1 MPLTSWFSVTLIL
14 SLIGFLVFTSIPAD
28 MILLSG
34 LTILILTG
42 LVSPESALSGFSNEG
57 MITVAVLYVVVTGIR
72 ETGGIAYIANH
83 LLGTTKSLLFAQI
96 RVMLPTIGV
105 SAFLNNT
112 PVVAMLIPAIHEWA
126 KKSRLPASKLM
137 IPLSY
142 AAILGGTCSLIGT
155 STNLIVNGMM
165 ISHPGM
171 EGFGMFDIAWV
182 GIPCAVVG
190 FFYMLFIGQ
199 RLLPNRTPPI
209 QVSDDP
215 REYTVEMMV
224 ESGSPLIGLSIE
236 KAGLRNLPST
246 FLVEIT
252 RGQRVLPA
260 VSPREILQEND
271 RLVFAGIVESVVDLQ
286 KIRGLSPA
294 TEQVFKLDAPRNERC
309 LIETVVS
316 NSCPLIGKTIRD
328 GGFRSRYNAV
338 IIAVARN
345 GERIKRKIGDIV
357 LHTGDTLLLE
367 THPSF
372 FDQQR
377 NSSDFYLI
385 SRVENSHPLRHEKAY
400 TALAILLG
408 MVVCA
413 TFGWLSMLQAS
424 LLAAGA
430 MLITGCCNATTAR
443 NSIDWQLLLVIGASL
458 GIGAALK
465 ESQTADHIAHAFL
478 SMAGSHPYVLLI
490 AVYFIT
496 MLFTELI
503 TNNAAAVLMFEI
515 AYAMAINMGV
525 DFQPYAIAIMM
536 AASASF
542 STPIGYQTNLM
553 VYGPGGYHFRDYLKV
568 GLPLNLLMAATAL
581 LIIPWIWHWHN

>member
-1 MPLTSWFSVTLIL
+1 MPLTSWFSITLVL
-14 SLIGFLVFTSIPAD
+14 SLIGLLALTSLPAD
-28 MILLSG
+28 MILLGG
-34 LTILILTG
+34 LTVFIVTG
-42 LVSPESALSGFSNEG
+42 IISPESALSGFSNEG
-57 MITVAVLYVVVTGIR
+57 MITVAVLFIVVAGIR
-72 ETGGIAYIANH
+72 ETGGISYIANR
-83 LLGTTKSLLFAQI
+83 LLGTPKSLINAQI
-96 RVMLPTIGV
+96 RVMLPTLGV

-126 KKSRLPASKLM
+126 KKNKFPVSKLM

-142 AAILGGTCSLIGT
+142 AAIFGGTCTLIGT

-165 ISHPGM
+165 MSHD
-171 EGFGMFDIAWV
+171 ELNGFGMFDIAWV
-182 GIPCAVVG
+182 GVPCAIVG
-190 FFYMLFIGQ
+190 FLYMLFIGQ
-199 RLLPNRTPPI
+199 RLLPNRFPPI
-209 QVSDDP
+209 QASDDP

-224 ESGSPLIGLSIE
+224 EPGSSLIGLSIE

-252 RGQRVLPA
+252 RGTQVLPA
-260 VSPREILQEND
+260 VSPQEILQEND

-294 TEQVFKLDAPRNERC
+294 TEQVFKLDAPRSERC

-316 NSCPLIGKTIRD
+316 NTCPLIGKTIRA

-345 GERIKRKIGDIV
+345 GERINKKIGDIV

-385 SRVENSHPLRHEKAY
+385 SRVENSNPLRHEKAY
-400 TALAILLG
+400 TALAILIG
-408 MVVCA
+408 MVILA
-413 TFGWLSMLQAS
+413 STGLLSMLQAT

-430 MLITGCCNATTAR
+430 MLLTSCCNSSTAR
-443 NSIDWQLLLVIGASL
+443 NSIDWSLLLVIGASL
-458 GIGAALK
+458 GIGAGL
-465 ESQTADHIAHAFL
+465 EETQTASYIANGL
-478 SMAGSHPYVLLI
+478 ITLAGDHPYVLLI
-490 AVYFIT
+490 VVYFVT
-496 MLFTELI
+496 MLFTEMI
-503 TNNAAAVLMFEI
+503 TNNAAAVIMFEI
-515 AYAMAINMGV
+515 AYASATNLGV

-553 VYGPGGYHFRDYLKV
+553 VYGPGGYQFRDYLKV
-568 GLPLNLLMAATAL
+568 GIPLNMLMAATAL
-581 LIIPWIWHWHN
+581 LIIPWIWNLA